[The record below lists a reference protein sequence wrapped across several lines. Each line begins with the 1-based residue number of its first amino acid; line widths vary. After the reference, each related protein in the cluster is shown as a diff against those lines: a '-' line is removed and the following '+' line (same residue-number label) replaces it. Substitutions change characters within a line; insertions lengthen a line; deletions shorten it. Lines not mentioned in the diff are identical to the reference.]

1 MSCRY
6 AQINLI
12 CISHTN
18 IIRFS
23 QMSKR
28 RAEALLK
35 PLVEFLDHL
44 LSIIPLINLSSLN
57 DSEMSADSL
66 NFAIANAFVRFH
78 FDNLMSL

>member
-1 MSCRY
+1 
-6 AQINLI
+6 
-12 CISHTN
+12 
-18 IIRFS
+18 
-23 QMSKR
+23 MSKR